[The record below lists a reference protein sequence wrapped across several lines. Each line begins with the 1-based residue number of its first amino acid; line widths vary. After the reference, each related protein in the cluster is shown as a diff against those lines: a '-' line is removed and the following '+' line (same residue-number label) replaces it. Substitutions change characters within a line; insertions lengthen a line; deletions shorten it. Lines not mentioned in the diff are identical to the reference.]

1 MCGEVEDDKQF
12 DNEVMARFLYIA
24 SGHGVTRETISA
36 RGTAPLSS
44 DAGRPAYMGEL
55 FRRTLNEA
63 ASDLCAIAEGERTET
78 LANQAI
84 VFARLAGFLAGQL
97 PPGDDLTRA
106 MLEAMLD
113 GQSEPKRTFARL
125 RDRDH
130 GHSHDP
136 DHDHDHDDGHDHH
149 HHRHHH

>member
-24 SGHGVTRETISA
+24 SGHGVTHETIERRA
-36 RGTAPLSS
+36 AVPLSG
-44 DAGRPAYMGEL
+44 DAERSAYMSEL
-55 FRRTLNEA
+55 FRRALNQA
-63 ASDLCAIAEGERTET
+63 ASDLCAIPEGERTQT

-97 PPGDDLTRA
+97 PPGDDMTRA
-106 MLEAMLD
+106 LLEAMLD
-113 GQSEPKRTFARL
+113 GQDEPKRTFAQL

-130 GHSHDP
+130 GHSHDH
-136 DHDHDHDDGHDHH
+136 DHDHDHHHHDGHH
-149 HHRHHH
+149 HHH